1 MTTVDDQ
8 VLSPVVAQS
17 RGASAARLRGG
28 TIAIFLLLHVTLA
41 FLMSKSS
48 MVGLLHAWGTLLL
61 GLSWAFSRRPASS
74 VGYVVAYIAGSEV
87 LWRMTGTPV
96 FWEFG
101 KYAAILV
108 LVAASRRIRPVRDA
122 RRLCFC
128 FLLLLPS
135 ALLTVA
141 NSSIDRI
148 HHELSFNLSGP
159 LALAACG
166 AFFASVEFTPRQ
178 LQKTLVAALAP
189 IISIWSLVIVRLAN
203 TKALHFSTE
212 SSFETSGGFGP
223 NQVSSTLGFGALA
236 AMLFLLLMA
245 RGKRHS
251 FLRWSMLFLAVV
263 MLAQSALTFSRSGI
277 YLTGASALMAVMF
290 VLRQPRARAVI
301 LTSAVFLFV
310 SGNYFLIPWLDN
322 FTGGKIAE
330 RFRDTGLTGRDRI
343 MKADL
348 NIWKENPL
356 LGVGPGMATEQRK
369 RFYKSAAAHTELTR
383 LLAEHGVLGFAALW
397 ILISVSWH
405 RIRADHGVSRSL
417 AAALVTFSVCY
428 MLTTGMR
435 TVLPCFAFGLAL
447 ARSRE

>member
-1 MTTVDDQ
+1 MPTVDDQ
-8 VLSPVVAQS
+8 VLSPAIVQPPGVAS
-17 RGASAARLRGG
+17 DRLRGG
-28 TIAIFLLLHVTLA
+28 TVAVFLLLHVPLA
-41 FLMSKSS
+41 LLMSRSS
-48 MVGLLHAWGTLLL
+48 TVGQLHAWGTLLL
-61 GLSWAFSRRPASS
+61 GLSWAFSRRPVPS
-74 VGYVVAYIAGSEV
+74 VGYVVAYVAGSEV

-108 LVAASRRIRPVRDA
+108 LVAASRRIRSVREA
-122 RRLCFC
+122 RLLWFY
-128 FLLLLPS
+128 FFLLLPS

-148 HHELSFNLSGP
+148 RHELSFNLSGP

-166 AFFASVEFTPRQ
+166 AFFACVEFTPRQ
-178 LQKTLVAALAP
+178 FQKTFVAALAP
-189 IISIWSLVIVRLAN
+189 IISIWSLIVFRLAN
-203 TKALHFSTE
+203 TRALHFSTE

-223 NQVSSTLGFGALA
+223 NQVSSALGFGALA
-236 AMLFLLLMA
+236 AMLFLLLLA
-245 RGKRHS
+245 RGKRQS
-251 FLRWSMLFLAVV
+251 LLRWSMLFLAVG

-277 YLTGASALMAVMF
+277 YLAGASALMAVMF
-290 VLRQPRARAVI
+290 ALRQPRARAVI

-322 FTGGKIAE
+322 FTGGKIAD

-348 NIWKENPL
+348 TIWKKNPL
-356 LGVGPGMATEQRK
+356 LGVGPGMAAEQRK

-383 LLAEHGVLGFAALW
+383 LLAEHGILGFAALW

-405 RIRADHGVSRSL
+405 RIRADHGVSRAV